1 MPLYTYFCKQCDEKK
16 ERIVSISVRDNVYC
30 DICEMNMQRLL
41 DTPGMVWS
49 PTRNNGH
56 SF

>member
-1 MPLYTYFCKQCDEKK
+1 MPLYTYFCKKCNKENEK
-16 ERIVSISVRDNVYC
+16 IVSIEKRDNVYC
-30 DICEMNMQRLL
+30 GVCEMNMQRLL